1 MPVLV
6 EDSLCIPAEAHYL
19 EGFRRWAQ
27 TEDFPEHGRIDF
39 LNGDI
44 EVDMSPEDLYTH
56 GTLKSEITAAFQILV
71 AHADAGCGCGDR
83 TRVSHPEAVLSAEP
97 DVVVVFWDTLDSGQ
111 VREVPAASEKPGRY
125 VELEGAP
132 DLVVEVLSDSSE
144 RKDLKRLPALYAS
157 AGVPE
162 LWLVDARGK
171 ELRFEIHILEAGSYR
186 HVQPESGWSRS
197 LVLSARFRLDRRR
210 VRGDR
215 WAYRL
220 KHRFES

>member
-1 MPVLV
+1 MTVLV
-6 EDSLCIPAEAHYL
+6 QDALCIPAEAHCL

-27 TEDFPEHGRIDF
+27 TGDFPEQGRIDF

-71 AHADAGCGCGDR
+71 AHQDMGCVFTDR
-83 TRVSHPEAVLSAEP
+83 TRVSNPEAGLSAEP
-97 DVVVVFWDTLDSGQ
+97 DVVLVFWHTLDAGK
-111 VREVPAASEKPGRY
+111 VREIPAASEKPGRY

-132 DLVVEVLSDSSE
+132 DLVVEILSDSSE
-144 RKDLKRLPALYAS
+144 RKDLKRLPRLYAA

-162 LWLVDARGK
+162 LWLVDARG
-171 ELRFEIHILEAGSYR
+171 EQLRFEIHTLKAGSYR
-186 HVQPESGWSRS
+186 RLGSDDGWVRS
-197 LVLSARFRLDRRR
+197 AVLSARFRLDRRR

-215 WAYRL
+215 WSYRL